1 MIRRRKLVLAI
12 ECTGNVAYLA
22 NLFLLRIVKTRLS
35 TLDLKILVS
44 VVRFRPGPSRTYLAQ
59 RQSIVIGVVVSGL
72 RRPWHLRMSTSLIH
86 KYSTASSCVQAGA
99 GQRSIVRETTV
110 REVLRKTG
118 ETFTQRIE
126 GRILCESMIHQCERI
141 IGLTSVQSG
150 LHGLRIIA
158 TACLYRASWPAG
170 SRRLR
175 DSPQT
180 PQRPIRCNPKQG

>member
-1 MIRRRKLVLAI
+1 MLAI
-12 ECTGNVAYLA
+12 ECTRNVAYLA

-59 RQSIVIGVVVSGL
+59 RQSIVIGVIVSGL
-72 RRPWHLRMSTSLIH
+72 RRPWRLRMSTSLIH

-99 GQRSIVRETTV
+99 GQRSIVSETTV

-126 GRILCESMIHQCERI
+126 GRILCESLIHQCERI
-141 IGLTSVQSG
+141 IGLTSVQSD

-158 TACLYRASWPAG
+158 TACLYLASWPAG
-170 SRRLR
+170 SR
-175 DSPQT
+175 
-180 PQRPIRCNPKQG
+180 